1 MRLQLDEQLRGEGG
15 LPGYQSTYSSIHTLS
30 YSHNYLVTGD
40 SCYLMERFLKRYCVT
55 LPSSGPSWTSAVS
68 QAFAS
73 LWHGGDVQVL
83 VRYFSIGMLIKK
95 RKKHYWFSTLLNIT
109 FEVNNF
115 LWLDCYHYLIILT
128 LRNVHT
134 FAQHYQNHMIERH
147 LHHTTTSTS
156 ITPTVHQKLLSYHR
170 HLPYSKCVQIKLLHI
185 NPATILYLISRHIYV

>member
-1 MRLQLDEQLRGEGG
+1 
-15 LPGYQSTYSSIHTLS
+15 
-30 YSHNYLVTGD
+30 
-40 SCYLMERFLKRYCVT
+40 
-55 LPSSGPSWTSAVS
+55 
-68 QAFAS
+68 
-73 LWHGGDVQVL
+73 
-83 VRYFSIGMLIKK
+83 MLIKK

-115 LWLDCYHYLIILT
+115 LWLDCYHYLILLT

-156 ITPTVHQKLLSYHR
+156 ITSTVHQQLLSYHR

-185 NPATILYLISRHIYV
+185 NPATILYLISLHIYVWNMRRMFICSYDVHMYHKGQGGPPYMMCHKALRRSEAGGPLYLLFSSLGLFPFRWG